1 MKKKLVFIL
10 GILLVLGAFGFSV
23 TSLIIKRSQLTYYI
37 PDTPEAKEVMKT
49 IEKAYD
55 IQAEAAYTFDLTK
68 FPIVFIND
76 PRFPVSRGTLKTI
89 RELTNNPSLES
100 AGWLDYKL
108 AYYSWIRDAILHSE
122 AVREK
127 AKLENR
133 GLTTE
138 EIQSLIDPQG
148 RTAPARAEDPIRQ
161 QQLKFMSVSI
171 NGDIAKVILNDGPT
185 TIELTLVSVDKQWYI
200 AGLKGIAFHP

>member
-1 MKKKLVFIL
+1 MKKKMLFIL
-10 GILLVLGAFGFSV
+10 GILLAFSALGFSV
-23 TSLIIKRSQLTYYI
+23 TSLIIKRSELTYNI
-37 PDTPEAKEVMKT
+37 PDTPEAKKVMET

-55 IQAEAAYTFDLTK
+55 IEAEAAYTFDLTK

-100 AGWLDYKL
+100 AGWLDYKV
-108 AYYSWIRDAILHSE
+108 AYHSWASNAILHSE

-148 RTAPARAEDPIRQ
+148 RTAPARVPSPTRSHALQFI
-161 QQLKFMSVSI
+161 SVKVKR
-171 NGDIAKVILNDGPT
+171 DIAKVILDDGPR
-185 TIELTLVSVDKQWYI
+185 TIEMTLVLIDEQWYI
-200 AGLKGIAFHP
+200 AGIKGIAFHP

>member
-1 MKKKLVFIL
+1 MNRNIFIKI
-10 GILLVLGAFGFSV
+10 GVLLALIAMGFSSISF
-23 TSLIIKRSQLTYYI
+23 TSKQPPSTYYI
-37 PDTPEAKEVMKT
+37 SDTPEAKEVMET
-49 IEKAYD
+49 VEKAYD
-55 IQAEAAYTFDLTK
+55 IQAEAAYTFDLSK
-68 FPIVFIND
+68 FPTVFIND

-108 AYYSWIRDAILHSE
+108 AYYSWTRDAILHSE

-127 AKLENR
+127 AKQENR

-148 RTAPARAEDPIRQ
+148 RTAPARAESPIRKQ
-161 QQLKFMSVSI
+161 KLKFMSVSI
-171 NGDIAKVILNDGPT
+171 NGDIAKAILNDGPT
-185 TIELTLVSVDKQWYI
+185 TIELTLVFVDKQWYI
-200 AGLKGIAFHP
+200 AGIKGIAFHP